1 MSSNGS
7 FEITGLTEFENDLLR
22 VIGKKF
28 PAEAKKFIRR
38 QANDVRNLARK
49 WTPKKS
55 GYTRGHWKV
64 SVKGKRTVTAS
75 FAEAKVTN
83 NAELSH
89 LLENGHVIKNQYGEY
104 GFQPGYHMLEY
115 AVIQKEAEFDNKL
128 QDFIRHTLEEI
139 AI

>member
-28 PAEAKKFIRR
+28 PSEAKIFIRK
-38 QANDVRNLARK
+38 QANEVRKLARA
-49 WTPKKS
+49 WTPKDT
-55 GYTRGHWKV
+55 GYTRKSWKV
-64 SVKGKRTVTAS
+64 FTKGKKTVTAN

-83 NAELSH
+83 YAELSH

-104 GFQPGYHMLEY
+104 GFQPGVHMLEY
-115 AVIQKEAEFDNKL
+115 AVIQREAVFDNEL
-128 QDFIRHTLEEI
+128 QDFIRRTLEDV